1 MALFGKKKKTE
12 AAPGESDE
20 TAPQAAAAEPDAA
33 EGEEGAAAAAPA
45 AKKEGLLSLLIP
57 IAMVTVIGLGG
68 GFGLGKMTSAGIAAA
83 IAAREAAKPPEDHP
97 LSIKYSGDT
106 VLKPIDAV
114 VTNLA
119 QPSDVWIRL
128 ETAMVFK
135 NGTLLN
141 PEVTAAEIRQDI
153 VAYARTV
160 TLAQLEGPSAL
171 QHLRDDLNE
180 RASLRT
186 NGEVS
191 ELLIQTLVVQ

>member
-1 MALFGKKKKTE
+1 MALFGKKKTE
-12 AAPGESDE
+12 PAPEEEAEASPPSPEPEAGED
-20 TAPQAAAAEPDAA
+20 
-33 EGEEGAAAAAPA
+33 GEGAPPEPA
-45 AKKEGLLSLLIP
+45 AKAKGGGLLALLIP
-57 IAMVTVIGLGG
+57 IVAVTVLAVGG
-68 GFGLGKMTSAGIAAA
+68 GFGLGKMTSAA
-83 IAAREAAKPPEDHP
+83 IARAIAQREAAKPVDDHP

-106 VLKPIDAV
+106 VLQPIEAV

-119 QPSDVWIRL
+119 APSDVWIRL

-135 NGTLLN
+135 NGSLPN
-141 PEVTAAEIRQDI
+141 PQVTAAEIRQDI

>member
-1 MALFGKKKKTE
+1 MALFGKKKKAE
-12 AAPGESDE
+12 AAPADGED
-20 TAPQAAAAEPDAA
+20 QAALPPAAVVPEED
-33 EGEEGAAAAAPA
+33 GEEGVALAVPAP
-45 AKKEGLLSLLIP
+45 KKEGVVALLIP
-57 IAMVTVIGLGG
+57 LAVVTALAIGG

-83 IAAREAAKPPEDHP
+83 IAAREAAKPPEDRP

-119 QPSDVWIRL
+119 QPTDVWIRL

-135 NGTLLN
+135 NGALPN